1 MHRRDLL
8 KGVAALP
15 LAAAL
20 GPVAA
25 AAGAVARRVRPADR
39 AWPSAA
45 RWDELKQRVRGQL
58 VIPQPLAAACE
69 AAPDSTACFALPAAL
84 RNPYYIGDQPGGT
97 QSSGW
102 LDAWTAQQSAYA
114 VAAHEPADVVA
125 AVNFAREHNLRLV
138 VKGGGHSYQGTSNA
152 PDSLLVWTRAMNA
165 ISLHDGFVPAGLGSA
180 QAPVPA
186 VSVGAGCIWMDVYDA
201 VTTRGGRYVQGGG
214 CTTVGVAGLV
224 QSGGFGSFSKG
235 FGTAAAN
242 LIEAEVVTADGRLRI
257 VNAHQ
262 DPDLFWAIKGG
273 GGGSLGVVTR
283 LTLRTHDLPATFAAV
298 IGTIQAK
305 SDDAFRRLIAHFMGF
320 YAEALMNPNW
330 GEQVTFHSDN
340 RLEFSMLGQGLAQ
353 AEAAAVWAPFRQ
365 WVAAAPQYYSGV
377 GPLIFAMP
385 ARGFW
390 DAPAQKH
397 NGAMKLDDRADAIPN
412 RGWWTGDSGQVG
424 AFWHAYDSIWM
435 PESLLQPAERDRLAG
450 ALFDASRHATFAL
463 HFNKGLAGAPPEALA
478 RVRDTATN
486 PEVTHAFA
494 LAIVA
499 AAGPAAYPGLP
510 GAGPDLVDGRK
521 NAARVAAA
529 ASALRVVA
537 PVAGSYLSESNYFNA
552 DWRNAYWGP
561 NYPRLRAVKARYDPD
576 GLFTVHH
583 GVGSD
588 AWSADGFTRLGQA

>member
-8 KGVAALP
+8 KGAAALPVAATLAP
-15 LAAAL
+15 LAAA
-20 GPVAA
+20 AA
-25 AAGAVARRVRPADR
+25 SASASRVRPSDP

-45 RWDELKQRVRGQL
+45 RWEALKQQVGGNL
-58 VIPQPLAAACE
+58 VVPKPLAAACE
-69 AAPDSTACFALPAAL
+69 GAPDSAACLALPTAL
-84 RNPYYIGDQPGGT
+84 KNPFFIGDQPGGT

-114 VAAHEPADVVA
+114 VAAHDAADVVA

-138 VKGGGHSYQGTSNA
+138 VKGGGHSYLGTSNA

-165 ISLHDGFVPAGLGSA
+165 IALHEGFVPKGLEGV
-180 QAPVPA
+180 QAPTPA
-186 VSVGAGCIWMDVYDA
+186 VSVGSGAMWIDVYDA
-201 VTTRGGRYVQGGG
+201 VTTKGGRYVQGGG

-242 LIEAEVVTADGRLRI
+242 LLEAEIVTADGRLRT
-257 VNAHQ
+257 VNARQ
-262 DPDLFWAIKGG
+262 DPQLFWALTGG
-273 GGGSLGVVTR
+273 GGGSLGVITR
-283 LTLRTHDLPATFAAV
+283 LTLRTHDLPANFAAV

-305 SDDAFRRLIAHFMGF
+305 SDDAFKRLIARFMGF
-320 YAEALMNPNW
+320 YAETLMNPHW
-330 GEQVTFHSDN
+330 GEQVIFHSDN
-340 RLEFSMLGQGLAQ
+340 KLEFSMLGQGLNQ

-365 WVAAAPQYYSGV
+365 WVAAAPQDYSAV

-397 NGAMKLDDRADAIPN
+397 NGAMKLDDRPGAIPN

-435 PESLLQPAERDRLAG
+435 PDTLLQPAQRDRLAG
-450 ALFDASRHATFAL
+450 ALFDASRHATFEL

-486 PEVTHAFA
+486 PGVTHAFA

-499 AAGPAAYPGLP
+499 NAGPPAYPGLP
-510 GAGPDLVDGRK
+510 GAAPDLAKARH
-521 NAARVAAA
+521 NAAEVA
-529 ASALRVVA
+529 ASAAALRGLA
-537 PVAGSYLSESNYFNA
+537 PTAGSYLSESNYFNA
-552 DWRNAYWGP
+552 DWRDAYWGP
-561 NYPRLRAVKARYDPD
+561 NYPKLRAVKARYDPH
-576 GLFTVHH
+576 GLFIVHH
-583 GVGSD
+583 GVGSED
-588 AWSADGFTRLGQA
+588 WSPDGFTRLG